1 MIKRFLKSMLF
12 NTESVSTA
20 MGTNQI
26 ALKALKDHG
35 LIGQDNALRIV
46 VGSNNRIRRAYIH
59 ARLHDLLEK
68 FGPVQFY
75 AEAAEICKR
84 IIDLAL
90 DYPDNISIG
99 NPVRDGSIPGTVGG
113 HQRGGDMRSHMMDE
127 LDRIL
132 NVDDP
137 RKIPL
142 EIRTK
147 IIDHYITLM
156 EESPLITEED
166 FKVSAYS
173 DKNLTDV
180 LLDDEEYRSKV
191 IRTVVNASCNS
202 PMSDN
207 VVDDILKL
215 GLSYKEMIMGGYFLS
230 IINRV
235 RLGIKNTNEETGQSH
250 NLIMDNIFNVCIPYS
265 LGIALNEFSISELRV
280 KLEETLMISEENV

>member
-1 MIKRFLKSMLF
+1 MIKRFLKSVLL
-12 NTESVSTA
+12 NTNSVATA

-35 LIGQDNALRIV
+35 LIGQDNALRIM
-46 VGSNNRIRRAYIH
+46 VGSNNRIRRAYIN
-59 ARLHDLLEK
+59 AKLHDLLGK
-68 FGPVQFY
+68 FESVQFY
-75 AEAAEICKR
+75 AEAAQICKE

-99 NPVRDGSIPGTVGG
+99 NPVSDRIKDTGIQGTEGG
-113 HQRGGDMRSHMMDE
+113 HQYEDRMSD

-173 DKNLTDV
+173 DRNLTDI

-230 IINRV
+230 VINRV
-235 RLGIKNTNEETGQSH
+235 RLGMKKTNEEAGQSD

>member
-1 MIKRFLKSMLF
+1 MIKRFLKSVLL
-12 NTESVSTA
+12 NTNSVATA

-35 LIGQDNALRIV
+35 LIGQDNALRIM
-46 VGSNNRIRRAYIH
+46 VGSNNRIRRAYIN
-59 ARLHDLLEK
+59 AKLHDLLGK
-68 FGPVQFY
+68 FESVQFY
-75 AEAAEICKR
+75 AEAAQICKE

-99 NPVRDGSIPGTVGG
+99 NPVSDRIKDIGIQGTEGG
-113 HQRGGDMRSHMMDE
+113 HQYEDRMSD

-173 DKNLTDV
+173 DRNLTDI

-230 IINRV
+230 VINRV
-235 RLGIKNTNEETGQSH
+235 RLGMKKTNEQAGQS
-250 NLIMDNIFNVCIPYS
+250 NDLIMNNIFNVCIPYS

>member
-1 MIKRFLKSMLF
+1 MIKRFLKSVLF
-12 NTESVSTA
+12 NTDSVATA

-35 LIGQDNALRIV
+35 LVGQDNALRIM
-46 VGSNNRIRRAYIH
+46 VGSNNRIRRAYIN
-59 ARLHDLLEK
+59 AKLHDILGK
-68 FGPVQFY
+68 FESVEFY
-75 AEAAEICKR
+75 AEAAQICKE

-99 NPVRDGSIPGTVGG
+99 NPVSGHIRDSGIQGTEGG
-113 HQRGGDMRSHMMDE
+113 HQYEGKMSE

-156 EESPLITEED
+156 KESPLITEED

-173 DKNLTDV
+173 DSNLTDI

-191 IRTVVNASCNS
+191 IRTVVNASCSS

-230 IINRV
+230 VINRV
-235 RLGIKNTNEETGQSH
+235 RLGMKKTNEETGQSH

>member
-1 MIKRFLKSMLF
+1 MIKRFLKSVLF
-12 NTESVSTA
+12 NTNSVATA

-35 LIGQDNALRIV
+35 LIGQDNALRIM
-46 VGSNNRIRRAYIH
+46 VGSNNRIRRAYIN
-59 ARLHDLLEK
+59 AKLHDLLGK
-68 FGPVQFY
+68 FESVQFY
-75 AEAAEICKR
+75 AEAAQICKE

-99 NPVRDGSIPGTVGG
+99 NPVSDRIKDTGIQGTEGG
-113 HQRGGDMRSHMMDE
+113 HQYEDRMSD

-173 DKNLTDV
+173 DRNLTDI

-230 IINRV
+230 VINRV
-235 RLGIKNTNEETGQSH
+235 RLGMKKTNEQAGQS
-250 NLIMDNIFNVCIPYS
+250 NDLIMNNIFNVCIPYS

>member
-1 MIKRFLKSMLF
+1 MIKRFLKSVLL
-12 NTESVSTA
+12 NTNSVATA

-35 LIGQDNALRIV
+35 LIGQDNALRIM
-46 VGSNNRIRRAYIH
+46 VGSNNRIRRAYIN
-59 ARLHDLLEK
+59 AKLHDLLGK
-68 FGPVQFY
+68 FESVQFY
-75 AEAAEICKR
+75 AEAAQICKE

-99 NPVRDGSIPGTVGG
+99 NPVSDRIKDTGIQGTEGG
-113 HQRGGDMRSHMMDE
+113 HQYEDRMSD

-173 DKNLTDV
+173 DRNLTDI

-230 IINRV
+230 VINRV
-235 RLGIKNTNEETGQSH
+235 RLGMKKTNEQAGQS
-250 NLIMDNIFNVCIPYS
+250 NDLIMNNIFNVCIPYS

>member
-1 MIKRFLKSMLF
+1 
-12 NTESVSTA
+12 

-35 LIGQDNALRIV
+35 LIGQDNALRIM
-46 VGSNNRIRRAYIH
+46 VGSNNRIRRAYIN
-59 ARLHDLLEK
+59 AKLHDLLGK
-68 FGPVQFY
+68 FESVQFY
-75 AEAAEICKR
+75 AEAAQICKE

-99 NPVRDGSIPGTVGG
+99 NPVSDRIKDTGIQGTEGG
-113 HQRGGDMRSHMMDE
+113 HQYEDRMSD

-173 DKNLTDV
+173 DRNLTDI

-230 IINRV
+230 VINRV
-235 RLGIKNTNEETGQSH
+235 RLGMKKTNEEAGQSD